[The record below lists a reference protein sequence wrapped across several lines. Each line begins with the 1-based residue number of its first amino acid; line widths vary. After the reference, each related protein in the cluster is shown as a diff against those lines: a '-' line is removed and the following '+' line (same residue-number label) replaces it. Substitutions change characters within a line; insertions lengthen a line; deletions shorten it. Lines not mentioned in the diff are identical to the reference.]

1 MGSTTPKVETPKKAT
16 PAEVLETATQIA
28 ALKNNV
34 EKSEAKI
41 KADFGR
47 LEGRINAVIESREA
61 SAEELGEIN
70 DKLKNLLDSLE
81 IEQFT
86 EKLEVS
92 RAIILYLR
100 ANPKVKP
107 EDLNPA
113 DFAKKN
119 PDLQKSEI
127 WKNILEDAVRGLE
140 IINRIENPDFDYKNP
155 KAYMKKAGDIWD
167 GVVDVAQK
175 NPVLT
180 GICLLGGAYALYQF
194 LAEDGV
200 WSKVKGTVA
209 AGGSVLLGLSLF
221 GDLDLNKK
229 AKQWLLDSAIDP
241 KDQETVKGYVA
252 KAKKKASDALGLNE
266 TPQDDYDKHTQEWV
280 EKLKERKD
288 YENAFLYRAMRDYA
302 KSGGIAISKENV
314 LADCEKM
321 ERGEKIANRT
331 QYLSLIGGEDT
342 TIKIFEWGIEI
353 IPGWL
358 GHIAAAGGYTAY
370 RIVKEELVFF
380 KNLSNWAF
388 NKNAE
393 NASAFFGQWGKNAI
407 IVSGVL
413 TAWDYLSKS
422 HRSLLMLP
430 KNIGKGIAWP
440 VYGAEVMGKGISK
453 SAQFFGHPKLLG
465 RWESTGKVFR
475 FIDTTGQV
483 IASFNPSNPIMKL
496 WNKAKGKWETQKV
509 AVATPA
515 TQSTSEALSPT
526 AEAAKAE
533 AARMNS
539 ATSSEEVSVAPEKL
553 PGKPKAGRVTKGN
566 FGKNNLPP
574 AKAPST
580 AVEGNTALALEPKPA
595 AIAEVAQPT
604 NLLDRAKAA
613 KVEALPEKA
622 YGKYVEAMESR
633 GKTPMALEEIST
645 KFKSV
650 ARVGGEALRVLGAVG
665 VCVMIHNVSEATDK
679 RKALV
684 QTGSEIAVFMGAVRL
699 TPGHP
704 LFKLLGGIAATV
716 GYTLLP
722 EEWIEPIQSK
732 TAEMMPAWIN
742 HPIAEAYWDS
752 FSFWTGGGAISMIS
766 NKLSTGFDSQE
777 FLNRTMPWM
786 YGDWYNPLSWAPGKV
801 KLNNVAEWNKRNG
814 DEMLSIS
821 QKIITLAKEN
831 PTATPKR
838 QKEIEEEINKL
849 KEEYKLREGL
859 RIDTAWDK
867 RKASELLMAKAAIAD
882 KKSEIEN
889 IIQGV
894 SEADRKIAKEFLEG
908 SSIEESRKVRN
919 PGILKDLL
927 AKVQNPALKKTLDEY
942 AGVKIAYETELDFVK
957 SIGRH
962 NENWEKPKWV
972 LDLPED

>member
-288 YENAFLYRAMRDYA
+288 YENAFLYKLMRDYA
-302 KSGGIAISKENV
+302 KSGGVAISKENV

-321 ERGEKIANRT
+321 ERGEEISNRA
-331 QYLSLIGGEDT
+331 QYASLISGEDT
-342 TIKIFEWGIEI
+342 TIKVFDWGIEI

-370 RIVKEELVFF
+370 RIVREELVFF
-380 KNLSNWAF
+380 KNLSNWIF

-453 SAQFFGHPKLLG
+453 SAQFFGSPKLLG
-465 RWESTGKVFR
+465 RWESTGKIFR
-475 FIDTTGQV
+475 FIDTTGKV

-496 WNKAKGKWETQKV
+496 WDKAKGKWETQKV
-509 AVATPA
+509 AVVTPA
-515 TQSTSEALSPT
+515 TQSTSETLSPT
-526 AEAAKAE
+526 AEAARAE
-533 AARMNS
+533 AARMKSVNS
-539 ATSSEEVSVAPEKL
+539 AAETNAIPEEL
-553 PGKPKAGRVTKGN
+553 PGKARAGNVTKGN
-566 FGKNNLPP
+566 FGKNNPTP
-574 AKAPST
+574 AKAPYA
-580 AVEGNTALALEPKPA
+580 AVEGNTALALKSEPAPAESGVLKP
-595 AIAEVAQPT
+595 T
-604 NLLDRAKAA
+604 DLLDKAKAA
-613 KVEALPEKA
+613 EELNPLQYKEYTETVKA
-622 YGKYVEAMESR
+622 KG
-633 GKTPMALEEIST
+633 GTPLSSEVIST
-645 KFKSV
+645 KFQSV
-650 ARVGGEALRVLGAVG
+650 ARVGGEAMRVLGAVG
-665 VCVMIHNVSEATDK
+665 LCMMIHNVSEAADK

-684 QTGSEIAVFMGAVRL
+684 DTGAELGVFMGALRL

-704 LFKLLGGIAATV
+704 LLRLVVAIGATAGVSLMTEDLRADISAA
-716 GYTLLP
+716 
-722 EEWIEPIQSK
+722 
-732 TAEMMPAWIN
+732 MPNWIN
-742 HPIAEAYWDS
+742 HPSLDKV
-752 FSFWTGGGAISMIS
+752 WTGVDILSGGNIIGLIS
-766 NKLSTGFDSQE
+766 NSVYTGKNAEE
-777 FLNRTMPWM
+777 FLKREVSILDGNGVGKMRLNSV
-786 YGDWYNPLSWAPGKV
+786 GDWNKKQAEEMLKISEKIV
-801 KLNNVAEWNKRNG
+801 KLAQEITKANPERKNEILVKMQELKKEYAAYESLKI
-814 DEMLSIS
+814 DE
-821 QKIITLAKEN
+821 K
-831 PTATPKR
+831 
-838 QKEIEEEINKL
+838 
-849 KEEYKLREGL
+849 
-859 RIDTAWDK
+859 WDK
-867 RKASELLMAKAAIAD
+867 RKASELLMAKAAIAEN
-882 KKSEIEN
+882 KSEIESLTGN
-889 IIQGV
+889 ASAAEKQIIQ
-894 SEADRKIAKEFLEG
+894 EFLAG
-908 SSIEESRKVRN
+908 SAVEESRKNRN
-919 PGILKDLL
+919 PSKLKDLL
-927 AKVQNPALKKTLDEY
+927 AKIQNPTLKKALEEY
-942 AGVKIAYETELDFVK
+942 AALSINYAAELDFVK
-957 SIGRH
+957 SIG
-962 NENWEKPKWV
+962 
-972 LDLPED
+972 